1 MAGWATF
8 AAVAVAAGIGAVA
21 LAQGGSLA
29 GPEQPLS
36 EDEVLEQL
44 ADVDQAA
51 STADEPS
58 ASGEPSPGGTADSG
72 TAGTGA
78 PGAEATPTTE
88 GGHVLGGDGG
98 TFMAVCEGD
107 RVRIDWW
114 TPAQGWN
121 AAAVDQGPGAQASV
135 TFTAAGDDDDDD
147 GLVYTATCT
156 GGVPAAALASGDDAD
171 D

>member
-1 MAGWATF
+1 MAGWVTF

-29 GPEQPLS
+29 GPEEPMS
-36 EDEVLEQL
+36 DDEVL
-44 ADVDQAA
+44 AA
-51 STADEPS
+51 LDDTGDDPAESPS
-58 ASGEPSPGGTADSG
+58 ASESPTAATESPSDG
-72 TAGTGA
+72 
-78 PGAEATPTTE
+78 ATPTAT

-107 RVRIDWW
+107 EVRIDWW

-121 AAAVDQGPGAQASV
+121 AAAVDQGPGPQASV

-147 GLVYTATCT
+147 DGFHYIATCEAGVPTAT
-156 GGVPAAALASGDDAD
+156 LASDDDAD

>member
-1 MAGWATF
+1 MAGWVTF

-29 GPEQPLS
+29 GPEQPMS
-36 EDEVLEQL
+36 EDDVLEQL
-44 ADVDQAA
+44 ADVDQAG
-51 STADEPS
+51 TTDEPS
-58 ASGEPSPGGTADSG
+58 VSG
-72 TAGTGA
+72 TPTGA
-78 PGAEATPTTE
+78 ETTAASEAPPTE
-88 GGHVLGGDGG
+88 AGGHVLGGDGG

-107 RVRIDWW
+107 EVRISWW

-121 AAAVDQGPGAQASV
+121 AAAVDQGPGPQASV

-147 GLVYTATCT
+147 DGFHYIATCT
-156 GGVPAAALASGDDAD
+156 AGVPAAALQSGDDDND

>member
-1 MAGWATF
+1 MAGWVTF

-29 GPEQPLS
+29 GPEEPMS
-36 EDEVLEQL
+36 DDEVLAALDDTGDDPTESP
-44 ADVDQAA
+44 AA
-51 STADEPS
+51 SESPTA
-58 ASGEPSPGGTADSG
+58 ASE
-72 TAGTGA
+72 
-78 PGAEATPTTE
+78 TPTVGASPSTAA
-88 GGHVLGGDGG
+88 GHVLGGDGG

-107 RVRIDWW
+107 EVRIDWW

-121 AAAVDQGPGAQASV
+121 AAAVEQGPGPQASV

-147 GLVYTATCT
+147 DGFHYIATCD
-156 GGVPAAALASGDDAD
+156 GGVPTAALQSDDDAD